1 MVVGFAHCRA
11 AARAVRAAPHG
22 REAVRVV
29 RSRSVLGLVRSRGPL
44 SVLLW
49 VAAAEGRLVWRGP
62 DSFALLERPPASPAP
77 ATRGGLKLGALRI
90 VDRHW
95 DLLLLVVP
103 PTLGLLVVAA
113 AALVPGL
120 HEALSPPAVLW
131 LAVVAVSY
139 VSVLMLGRLTH
150 DSAWLRRTLGR
161 RPPDLDEIAAF
172 SYPGWNW
179 SVPLCHHVTP
189 EPGQRLIEQA
199 ADRMTDLVG
208 RDARHETERRGIET
222 DRVRVRE
229 VLVFLTRGI
238 TTDAM
243 RSTVDATLAQPF
255 GPGSRVA
262 LRLPSGPVQDY
273 RTAPQAGGGFFALW
287 VGVVLIVVPLLAFLV
302 ASWESQACGAGTCPG
317 RPADYPTALEWL
329 AWRLL
334 LTNAP
339 GVEPATATASAY
351 GWLTSLLGIMTV
363 PVAWVSARLAIARHE
378 KSLTV
383 FDELRRSLMN
393 TRVLL
398 LTVTPTERDAVL
410 RTVNRVTG
418 RPPERSFVGN
428 LAIYELGEIGRTT
441 LAMVQCAR
449 QSAGAPGGGQ
459 ATATE
464 AIDRWRP
471 DLVIM
476 VGICYGLRDDWT
488 PPHRLTD
495 VVVAT
500 TVYDLDHRIQYD
512 DRAEL
517 LGDRVS
523 PSSSL
528 VARLQAASIDFTD
541 AKVHFGLMLSSRTL
555 VDSAALRDQLK
566 RDHSRALC
574 GEMEAQG
581 LYAAAADA
589 KVPWIVVKAISDW
602 GVDRDVHY
610 EPVDA
615 AANAAAF
622 VLHAIDIGA
631 FAAKPEAI

>member
-1 MVVGFAHCRA
+1 MVDFAQCRA
-11 AARAVRAAPHG
+11 AARVVRSAQRG

-29 RSRSVLGLVRSRGPL
+29 RDRSALGFVRSRGPL

-49 VAAAEGRLVWRGP
+49 VAAAEGRLAWRGP

-77 ATRGGLKLGALRI
+77 AARGGLRLRTLRL

-103 PTLGLLVVAA
+103 PVLGLLVVAA
-113 AALVPGL
+113 ALVPGL
-120 HEALSPPAVLW
+120 HDGHTPPAVAW
-131 LAVVAVSY
+131 LAVAVVPY
-139 VSVLMLGRLTH
+139 VSVLMLGRLAH
-150 DSAWLRRTLGR
+150 ESAWLRRTLGR
-161 RPPDLDEIAAF
+161 RPPRPDQLAAG

-189 EPGQRLIEQA
+189 EPGRHLIELA
-199 ADRMTDLVG
+199 ADRMSDLVW
-208 RDARHETERRGIET
+208 REARHEAARRGVET

-229 VLVFLTRGI
+229 VLVFIRRGA
-238 TTDAM
+238 TTDRM
-243 RSTVDATLAQPF
+243 RNAIDAVLAQPF
-255 GPGSRVA
+255 GPGSQVA
-262 LRLPSGPVQDY
+262 LRLPPGPVRDY
-273 RTAPQAGGGFFALW
+273 RIASQADGGFFALW
-287 VGVVLIVVPLLAFLV
+287 VGLILVVVPLLAFLV
-302 ASWESQACGAGTCPG
+302 ASWESHACGAGACPG
-317 RPADYPTALEWL
+317 RPVDYPTALEWL

-339 GVEPATATASAY
+339 GAEPATATASAF
-351 GWLTSLLGIMTV
+351 GWLTSVLGIMTV
-363 PVAWVSARLAIARHE
+363 PIAWVSARLAIAQHQR
-378 KSLTV
+378 SLAT
-383 FDELRRSLMN
+383 FDELRHPLMN

-398 LTVTPTERDAVL
+398 ITVTPTERDAVL
-410 RTVNRVTG
+410 RAVRRVTA

-471 DLVIM
+471 DVVIM

-495 VVVAT
+495 VVVSNS
-500 TVYDLDHRIQYD
+500 VYDLDHRIQYD

-589 KVPWIVVKAISDW
+589 NVPWIVVKAISDW

-610 EPVDA
+610 EPAGA
-615 AANAAAF
+615 ADNAAAF

-631 FAAKPEAI
+631 FAAKPEMA